1 MFFIS
6 LLLSLST
13 LISAQ
18 FNSTGGQ
25 EPEKLNICREIC
37 KDLRSRSYMEYF
49 PSSNRKIID
58 SSNEIDDLD
67 SALCTLDYNLELEYE
82 KKSFSS
88 KRNVMFVDLSDCRI
102 KFLNYIKYKYLERF
116 QNAVNKIHIG
126 DYLQFEDNVRNS
138 ASYKYEEDLLNLQK
152 KYNCPPCEEL
162 LHPETNKKGSQNLNI
177 IVASN

>member
-18 FNSTGGQ
+18 FNSTGAQ
-25 EPEKLNICREIC
+25 KPDTLNICRKIC
-37 KDLRSRSYMEYF
+37 QDLLNKSYMEDF
-49 PSSNRKIID
+49 PSSNRKIMD

-67 SALCTLDYNLELEYE
+67 SALRTLDCNIELVNS
-82 KKSFSS
+82 KK
-88 KRNVMFVDLSDCRI
+88 NAMFVEFSDCRI
-102 KFLNYIKYKYLERF
+102 KFLNYIKCKYLERF
-116 QNAVNKIHIG
+116 QNVANKKYIG
-126 DYLQFEDNVRNS
+126 DHMQFEDNVRNS
-138 ASYKYEEDLLNLQK
+138 ASEKYEEDLLNLLN

-162 LHPETNKKGSQNLNI
+162 LSAETTNKGSKCLNV